1 MFQNIRYLV
10 RLRVRVRV
18 RGTCAAT
25 GRSGVG
31 MRRHGRAL
39 VRAAVAYRLQWIRVL
54 AYC

>member
-10 RLRVRVRV
+10 RLRVRVRG

-39 VRAAVAYRLQWIRVL
+39 VRTAYRLQWIRVL